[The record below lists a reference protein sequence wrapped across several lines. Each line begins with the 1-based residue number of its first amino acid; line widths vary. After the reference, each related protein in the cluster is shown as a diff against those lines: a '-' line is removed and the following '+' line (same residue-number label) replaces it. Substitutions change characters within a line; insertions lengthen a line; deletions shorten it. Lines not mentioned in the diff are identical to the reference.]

1 MHHTVTVP
9 PRDETEIRQLVS
21 FYNPSVSLSVSHL
34 LSDLGFLL
42 QGEGHQFVSDA
53 VLLVA
58 VGVRHLEA
66 EQDRKQ
72 LMIHMIHYTC
82 DSQTKVQDPTEVQ

>member
-1 MHHTVTVP
+1 MSR
-9 PRDETEIRQLVS
+9 RDETIRKVVS
-21 FYNPSVSLSVSHL
+21 FYNPPFALSVSHL

-58 VGVRHLEA
+58 VRVRRLEA
-66 EQDRKQ
+66 GQDMKR
-72 LMIHMIHYTC
+72 LIG
-82 DSQTKVQDPTEVQ
+82 